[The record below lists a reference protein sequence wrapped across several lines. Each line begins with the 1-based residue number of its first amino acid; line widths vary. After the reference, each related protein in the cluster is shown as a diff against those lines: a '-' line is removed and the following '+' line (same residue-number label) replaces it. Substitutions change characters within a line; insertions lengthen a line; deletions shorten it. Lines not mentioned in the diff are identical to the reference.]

1 VARTRKPVT
10 VTGGPEYLGEV
21 SVAPITS
28 TVRGIPSEVPLG
40 TADGVPRDCAVN
52 LDHVPTIA
60 KSRLVALVATLPAAR
75 LEEVRSALLFARGF
89 RRDAGVG

>member
-1 VARTRKPVT
+1 
-10 VTGGPEYLGEV
+10 
-21 SVAPITS
+21 
-28 TVRGIPSEVPLG
+28 
-40 TADGVPRDCAVN
+40 VN